1 MQYGAFILPSY
12 GVADN
17 ASRFCFAPDVARP
30 LLELEQTFFKE
41 QHGGNGK
48 IVYNLQTLHRD

>member
-17 ASRFCFAPDVARP
+17 AFRFCFAPDVARP
-30 LLELEQTFFKE
+30 LLELEQMFFKE
-41 QHGGNGK
+41 QRGGNGK
-48 IVYNLQTLHRD
+48 IV